1 MLEVVSEDVLPEVPE
16 LVPDEV
22 SAPVSDEVLS
32 PLVSDE
38 PVLESSVP
46 VVAKENGQLV
56 RASTDKSDKY
66 FILRFILIL
75 RKIVHYLTI

>member
-1 MLEVVSEDVLPEVPE
+1 VFDDVSDDVLPEVPE

-38 PVLESSVP
+38 PVLESSVL
-46 VVAKENGQLV
+46 VVPKESAQLV
-56 RASTDKSDKY
+56 SVSADRTAKY
-66 FILRFILIL
+66 NNLRFI
-75 RKIVHYLTI
+75 RNPH

>member
-38 PVLESSVP
+38 PVLESSVL
-46 VVAKENGQLV
+46 VVPKESAQLV
-56 RASTDKSDKY
+56 SVSADRTAKY
-66 FILRFILIL
+66 NILCFI
-75 RKIVHYLTI
+75 